1 MKLRMP
7 PMMTRL
13 LFEQQQLAKAGGD
26 FDRREFD
33 KDIKKFD
40 KELAL
45 VYLTAKIHVTD
56 DQKDRAKIFL
66 LDKWHTNMIKSMRRY
81 IPSNHY
87 GFAIDLFVKNV
98 WDGKHFKKL
107 AERLKITEADME
119 QFGARVRATLG
130 G

>member
-13 LFEQQQLAKAGGD
+13 LFEQQQVALAGAD
-26 FDRREFD
+26 FDRKEFD
-33 KDIKKFD
+33 KDLKKFD

-45 VYLTAKIHVTD
+45 VYHTAKIHIGD
-56 DQKDRAKIFL
+56 DKKAQAKIFL
-66 LDKWHTNMIKSMRRY
+66 LDKWHTNMIKSMARY

-119 QFGARVRATLG
+119 QFGARVRTTLEG
-130 G
+130 